1 MKKKEKSKKEK
12 RRNIFLHIFE
22 FVVDGILTILDAIFL
37 KRESSWEKRKQRKNV
52 RVCWKSF

>member
-22 FVVDGILTILDAIFL
+22 FVVDGILTISDALF
-37 KRESSWEKRKQRKNV
+37 
-52 RVCWKSF
+52 

>member
-22 FVVDGILTILDAIFL
+22 FVVGGILTILDAIF
-37 KRESSWEKRKQRKNV
+37 
-52 RVCWKSF
+52 